1 MAITVST
8 VPIRKV
14 GTNDGRPTLISLSM
28 INILPQMRTVFNPN
42 YIKELS
48 LNIDKE
54 GVMQAPGVAQHLSRR
69 SCEKFLEIFNRVKR
83 TSLTAKGLKSIG
95 KTYTLLIFGE
105 CRIRALR
112 LIWENG
118 KPTLEGFESQ
128 QFLGEYFLRRFGAD
142 QVDVNCYN
150 GIDALDALGKQL
162 SENAYKAPSPW
173 ERAVA
178 DTELFT
184 YRIIR
189 AEMKGSRYS
198 LAQFAREEGK
208 SEDVLR
214 ASIQWTNF
222 LPEDTKE
229 LVRTGQVPFGI
240 SNQLV
245 RAWLWGEKHLED
257 SSERKQFYDALVLDA
272 VTKRLN
278 VASFTALVGSVIR
291 QRARDQQSLA
301 EGQFELSTIMQEASS
316 NINRLANRKK
326 ELSRN
331 TEHDLR
337 SMCMMVRCWT
347 TYLQSGR
354 LKPTHS
360 PLLAGAVRRQVIT
373 LTELLCL
380 LLETGEWLAS
390 EETRRQVVQL
400 SVEIPACMAE
410 IERFYPDRDEIL
422 VSEA

>member
-28 INILPQMRTVFNPN
+28 INILPQMRTVFDPN
-42 YIKELS
+42 YIKELA

-173 ERAVA
+173 
-178 DTELFT
+178 
-184 YRIIR
+184 
-189 AEMKGSRYS
+189 
-198 LAQFAREEGK
+198 
-208 SEDVLR
+208 
-214 ASIQWTNF
+214 
-222 LPEDTKE
+222 
-229 LVRTGQVPFGI
+229 
-240 SNQLV
+240 
-245 RAWLWGEKHLED
+245 
-257 SSERKQFYDALVLDA
+257 
-272 VTKRLN
+272 
-278 VASFTALVGSVIR
+278 
-291 QRARDQQSLA
+291 
-301 EGQFELSTIMQEASS
+301 
-316 NINRLANRKK
+316 
-326 ELSRN
+326 
-331 TEHDLR
+331 
-337 SMCMMVRCWT
+337 
-347 TYLQSGR
+347 
-354 LKPTHS
+354 
-360 PLLAGAVRRQVIT
+360 
-373 LTELLCL
+373 
-380 LLETGEWLAS
+380 
-390 EETRRQVVQL
+390 
-400 SVEIPACMAE
+400 
-410 IERFYPDRDEIL
+410 
-422 VSEA
+422 